1 MMQMK
6 IKDDYEVPL
15 MATSSA
21 NAAASQYMGHGQD
34 QQLAQGHYLQKHIWQ
49 NTNIIRGGP
58 APPIFG
64 TTLTRASLTN
74 AEIKVCVSY
83 F

>member
-21 NAAASQYMGHGQD
+21 NTVASQYMGHGQD
-34 QQLAQGHYLQKHIWQ
+34 QQLAQGYYLQKHIWQ
-49 NTNIIRGGP
+49 KTNIIRG
-58 APPIFG
+58 
-64 TTLTRASLTN
+64 TRPFQFL
-74 AEIKVCVSY
+74 EQRKEGRL
-83 F
+83 

>member
-49 NTNIIRGGP
+49 NTNITRGAQPLQFLEQHKEGRLDKCSRM
-58 APPIFG
+58 G
-64 TTLTRASLTN
+64 
-74 AEIKVCVSY
+74 
-83 F
+83 